1 MKFDEYHEMLEA
13 RLLEIRNELIE
24 LSELLDEIDENEL
37 DDETYEAIDDELL
50 EIAMGVECVIK
61 EVKSLYNDSKGV

>member
-1 MKFDEYHEMLEA
+1 MKFKEYHEMLEA
-13 RLLEIRNELIE
+13 RLLEIKEELIE
-24 LSELLDEIDENEL
+24 LSELLDEIDEDEL

-61 EVKSLYNDSKGV
+61 EVRSLYNDNNRI

>member
-61 EVKSLYNDSKGV
+61 EVKSLYNDSKRV